1 MIYAVIVSYSIIK
14 DRNQNRE
21 FMMPREKMSKK
32 FRRLLA
38 DKEVIVKPGAHNAL
52 SAKIIEAAG
61 FQSCGVSGYA
71 VSATLLGKPDVG
83 LVTLDE
89 MVMMSRYIASAV
101 SIPAIADADTGY
113 GNAINVIRTVEDF
126 IRSGVAGIHIE
137 DQVAPKRCGHVAGK
151 QIIPIEEAYGKFRA
165 AARIRDELDP
175 DFVLI
180 ARTDA
185 RGVAGG
191 SVQAVIER
199 SQAYIDAGVDMIF
212 PEGLTSKKEIAEV
225 CEKVKAPIHYNR
237 TGVSPMLTLD
247 ELNEMGIAMV
257 SFATGALRSGA
268 RAMWDFMHEFKKND
282 VAGQTAFLDEVKD
295 HPVGDIH
302 AFMGFDKIRE
312 LEEEF
317 LPTESI
323 VAKYEGSVGFMPT
336 IKL

>member
-1 MIYAVIVSYSIIK
+1 M
-14 DRNQNRE
+14 
-21 FMMPREKMSKK
+21 
-32 FRRLLA
+32 
-38 DKEVIVKPGAHNAL
+38 
-52 SAKIIEAAG
+52 
-61 FQSCGVSGYA
+61 
-71 VSATLLGKPDVG
+71 
-83 LVTLDE
+83 
-89 MVMMSRYIASAV
+89 
-101 SIPAIADADTGY
+101 ADADTGY

-151 QIIPIEEAYGKFRA
+151 QIIPVEEATGKFRA
-165 AARIRDELDP
+165 AAKIRDELDP

-185 RGVAGG
+185 RGVVGG

-199 SQAYIDAGVDMIF
+199 SKAYIDAGVDMIF

-225 CEKVKAPIHYNR
+225 CDKVNAPIHYNR

-247 ELNEMGIAMV
+247 ELNGMGVAMV

-268 RAMWDFMHEFKKND
+268 RAMWDFMHEFKEND
-282 VAGQTAFLDEVKD
+282 VSCQKAFLDEVKD
-295 HPVGDIH
+295 HPVGDTH

-317 LPTESI
+317 LPSENLL
-323 VAKYEGSVGFMPT
+323 AKYEGSVGFMPT
-336 IKL
+336 AKR